1 MQAADYFVTKTG
13 SVPRLTHTNFA
24 AWSNAI
30 KYVLIGTDCWTIVNG
45 EEVAPLDVDHYKEFS
60 KRANRAVSLIY
71 GSITPA
77 LQAYVGG
84 ITDAALMWTKLCA
97 TMDIV
102 QNESGSTF
110 MHDKFHHESFLPQDT
125 IDQYISRILTYQERL
140 ANIRQ
145 KLSDDD
151 VITKLLTALPPPII

>member
-1 MQAADYFVTKTG
+1 M
-13 SVPRLTHTNFA
+13 
-24 AWSNAI
+24 
-30 KYVLIGTDCWTIVNG
+30 
-45 EEVAPLDVDHYKEFS
+45 DVDDYKEFS

-102 QNESGSTF
+102 QNEGSTF
-110 MHDKFHHESFLPQDT
+110 MRDKFHYETFLPQDT

-151 VITKLLTALPPPII
+151 VITKLLTALPPSYHITARPGKEQFDTAVKAAIQRKGLPHVGRQLLRSQTASAWVTEAKELFC